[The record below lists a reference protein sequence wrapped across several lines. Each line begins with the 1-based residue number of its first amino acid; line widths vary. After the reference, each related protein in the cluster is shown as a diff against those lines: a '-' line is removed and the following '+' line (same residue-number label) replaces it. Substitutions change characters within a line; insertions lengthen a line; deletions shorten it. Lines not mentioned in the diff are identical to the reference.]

1 MILKYGLPLGELN
14 QYPKIDIVFDGADE
28 VDEDLNC
35 IKGGGGCHF
44 QEKLIAKASDYCV
57 IVADGKKL
65 SKKLGSYWDKGV
77 PVEVHPM
84 AYVSVSQVCCFFFN
98 NLHYWLC

>member
-1 MILKYGLPLGELN
+1 MILKAGLPLGELN

-28 VDEDLNC
+28 VDEELNC

-44 QEKLIAKASDYCV
+44 QEKLIAKASKYRV

-65 SKKLGSYWDKGV
+65 SSKLGT
-77 PVEVHPM
+77 
-84 AYVSVSQVCCFFFN
+84 YVRISTAVVLSFLFCPQ
-98 NLHYWLC
+98 LTP